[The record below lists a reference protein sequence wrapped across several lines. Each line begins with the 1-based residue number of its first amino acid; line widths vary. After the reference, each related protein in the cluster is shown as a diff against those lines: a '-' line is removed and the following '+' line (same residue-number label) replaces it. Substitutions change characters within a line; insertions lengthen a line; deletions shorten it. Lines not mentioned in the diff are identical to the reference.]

1 MQRNTSS
8 WLTIFLVLCLTLC
21 TAVSR
26 GQSIRLP
33 EAAELIDK
41 RKLAKGLK
49 LFTWKSDGLFDSR
62 QSVSILQVKR
72 SRKLSIAFEQQK
84 LKPTS
89 QFGREAEALAAV
101 NAGFFDMRKGGSVT
115 YLKLGQE
122 VIAKNSSKNPVITT
136 DALAITQ
143 KARIR
148 ILSRPDSLSLEQG
161 DLTGVLFTGPLLLKD
176 GQDAS
181 LPDNNF
187 SNRRHP
193 RTCACTRKNGQALLV
208 TVDGRNAQAQGMSL
222 AELRALLKMLRCQQ
236 AINLD
241 GGGSTTMWIKGLG
254 VVNHPSDN
262 KKFDR
267 AGERRVA
274 NAILVH

>member
-1 MQRNTSS
+1 MQRKTFIGANI
-8 WLTIFLVLCLTLC
+8 LLLLCLILC
-21 TAVSR
+21 AKI
-26 GQSIRLP
+26 GLAQSIRLSK
-33 EAAELIDK
+33 EAELIEKK
-41 RKLAKGLK
+41 RLAKGLK
-49 LFTWKSDGLFDSR
+49 LSTWESDRLMDSQ
-62 QSVSILQVKR
+62 QSFSVLQVKR
-72 SRKLSIAFEQQK
+72 SRKLSMAFEKQA

-89 QFGREAEALAAV
+89 EFGTEAEALAAV

-115 YLKLGQE
+115 YLKAGTE
-122 VIAKNSSKNPVITT
+122 VITRNSSKNPVITT
-136 DALAITQ
+136 DALAIT
-143 KARIR
+143 KKGRLR
-148 ILSRPDSLSLEQG
+148 ILSRPDFTSLQQN
-161 DLTGVLFTGPLLLKD
+161 DLVDILFTGPLLLQD
-176 GQDAS
+176 GRGRS

-222 AELRALLKMLRCQQ
+222 AELTALLKILRCKQ

-262 KKFDR
+262 KKFDTG
-267 AGERRVA
+267 GERRVA
-274 NAILVH
+274 NVILVH